1 VSELGSRS
9 WSTEPAANVAV
20 IYHSRKG
27 TQHALAL
34 AAAAGAR
41 DAGATV
47 RLLRIPAIDADSQ
60 DLFDDDGRRPPAPTH
75 DDLLWAD
82 GIVWGT
88 PTHYGNVSASFKR
101 FIDSTSDLWS
111 RGLLADCAV
120 TGMTSSTS
128 PNGGQEAT
136 LSALYR
142 SMYHWGALVMSA
154 DPAVP
159 GWQATGANPFG
170 LSVCA
175 SYGKI
180 LDVEEN
186 AAQETGRR
194 VARLAGRVR
203 ALRDHRIRGQAIR
216 SLRQGRTTQVAVLFQ
231 DGDAALAQLAEALAA
246 GVRDAGGDT
255 RVRRIPCLAGDALD
269 RGAAAGAAAT
279 ASATVPAES
288 ESEAIPFADPDDVA
302 WADALAWGAHPA
314 AGSAPP
320 ELMRFLQATEAAL
333 PAERYSNKAVT
344 AFGTTLDVH
353 AGGESM
359 LLSVYTAMHTWSA
372 LIVAPGYTDPVVTAA
387 GGNPYGTLHV
397 ARNGLRKDDVL
408 AAARHQGFRLAAVTQ
423 RIGPAGPP
431 D

>member
-1 VSELGSRS
+1 MSELGSRS

-60 DLFDDDGRRPPAPTH
+60 VLFDDDGRRPPAPTH

-154 DPAVP
+154 DPAAP

-203 ALRDHRIRGQAIR
+203 ALRDHRIRGQTMR
-216 SLRQGRTTQVAVLFQ
+216 GLRQGRTTRVAVLFQ

-246 GVRDAGGDT
+246 GVRDAGGDV
-255 RVRRIPCLAGDALD
+255 RMRRIPCLAGGDGPD
-269 RGAAAGAAAT
+269 HGAT
-279 ASATVPAES
+279 ATTP
-288 ESEAIPFADPDDVA
+288 AIPLADPHDVA

-372 LIVAPGYTDPVVTAA
+372 LIVAPGYTDPVVTVA

-397 ARNGLRKDDVL
+397 ARDGLRKDDVL